1 MVFAFLDE
9 KMHEKLKYSDFWMS
23 ELLRKQRH
31 RYAGKPEIIQKA
43 YKNHTETCKTIQTP
57 SRNHAKTMQKPCRN
71 HAETIRKPCE
81 NHAETM
87 QKPNRSYAETSQKP
101 C

>member
-43 YKNHTETCKTIQTP
+43 YKNHTETCKT
-57 SRNHAKTMQKPCRN
+57 MQN
-71 HAETIRKPCE
+71 HAETKQKPCE

-87 QKPNRSYAETSQKP
+87 RKTCENNSETMQKTMQNLCRNQTETMQKP